1 MKILWLVSSLLP
13 QIARLTGEPEQPFG
27 GWLVSTLDGLLAD
40 PKNQVFVCYRVGGA
54 QMRGECGRLSYC
66 SFEQN
71 TLAYSKENDALF
83 YKLLCAVQPDV
94 VHIWGTEYPSALA
107 MIQAASRCN
116 LLDRTAVSI
125 QGLTSVYAWH
135 YTAGLPWRV
144 VNGFTARD
152 ILRQDNIAQQQK
164 KYARRGE
171 FERLALAK
179 ARHAIGRTRWD
190 KACVHQI
197 NPNAQYHLCNETLR
211 EPFYEG
217 GWSVSACERHTIF
230 VSQGDY
236 PIKGLHEALAA
247 MPYLLRDYPDAKLLT
262 TGKDP
267 RVTGLRKR
275 LLRSSY
281 AAYLAQKIHQ
291 MGLDDH
297 VEFLGA
303 LSAEQMKQQYMSAH
317 VALNPSSIENSSNA
331 IGEAMLLGTPVV
343 ASFVGGTPDMVADGV
358 SGLLYP
364 FGAPYLL
371 ADAVR
376 QVFSSD
382 ELATRLS
389 GEAKRV
395 AAARHDRERNL
406 KGLMAIYRD
415 LAASPNWTN
424 GILEE

>member
-13 QIARLTGEPEQPFG
+13 QIARLTGAPEQPFG

-40 PKNQVFVCYRVGGA
+40 PQNQIFVCYRAGGA
-54 QMRGECGRLSYC
+54 QMRGESGRLSYC
-66 SFEQN
+66 SFSQD
-71 TLAYSKENDALF
+71 TLQYSPENEALF
-83 YKLLCAVQPDV
+83 AELLLQVHPDV

-107 MIQAASRCN
+107 MIQAAARRN
-116 LLDRTAVSI
+116 LLDRTVVSI
-125 QGLTSVYAWH
+125 QGLTSVYAQH
-135 YTAGLPWRV
+135 YTAGLTWRV
-144 VNGFTARD
+144 VEGFTVRD
-152 ILRQDNIAQQQK
+152 FLRQDNIAQQQK
-164 KYARRGE
+164 KYARRGG

-190 KACVHQI
+190 KACLRQI
-197 NPNAQYHLCNETLR
+197 NPSAAYHLCNESLR

-217 GWSVSACERHTIF
+217 GWSVSSCARHTIF

-267 RVTGLRKR
+267 RRAGVHERF
-275 LLRSSY
+275 LRSSY
-281 AAYLAQKIHQ
+281 AAYLAKRIHRL
-291 MGLDDH
+291 GLDDH
-297 VEFLGA
+297 VEFLGS
-303 LSAEQMKQQYMSAH
+303 LSAEQMKRQYCAAH

-343 ASFVGGTPDMVADGV
+343 ASYVGGTPDMLADGV

-371 ADAVR
+371 AEAVR

-389 GEAKRV
+389 GEARRIS
-395 AAARHDRERNL
+395 AARHNREQNN
-406 KGLMAIYRD
+406 KDLMAIYRE
-415 LAASPNWTN
+415 LAAAP
-424 GILEE
+424 ERE

>member
-13 QIARLTGEPEQPFG
+13 QIARLTGAPEQPFG

-40 PKNQVFVCYRVGGA
+40 PQNQVFVCYRAGGA
-54 QMRGECGRLSYC
+54 QQRGESGNLAYC
-66 SFEQN
+66 SFEQD
-71 TLAYSKENDALF
+71 TLEYSKENDALF
-83 YKLLCAVQPDV
+83 SELLCAVQPDV

-107 MIQAASRCN
+107 MIQAAARRD
-116 LLDRTAVSI
+116 LLNRTVVSI
-125 QGLTSVYAWH
+125 QGLTSVYARH
-135 YTAGLPWRV
+135 YTAGLPHRV
-144 VNGFTARD
+144 VKGYTVRD
-152 ILRQDNIAQQQK
+152 FLRRDNIVKQQK
-164 KYARRGE
+164 KFAQRGG
-171 FERLALAK
+171 FEVMALRQ
-179 ARHAIGRTRWD
+179 ARHVSGRTRWD

-197 NPNAQYHLCNETLR
+197 NPNAQYHFCNESLR

-236 PIKGLHEALAA
+236 PIKGLHEALVAL
-247 MPYLLRDYPDAKLLT
+247 PYLLRDYPDAKLLT

-267 RVTGLRKR
+267 RVTGLRAR
-275 LLRSSY
+275 LLRSNY
-281 AAYLAQKIHQ
+281 AAYLAKQIHRL
-291 MGLDDH
+291 GLDDH

-303 LSAEQMKQQYMSAH
+303 LSAEQMKRQYCLAH

-343 ASFVGGTPDMVADGV
+343 ASYVGGTPDMVADGV

-364 FGAPYLL
+364 FGATYLL

-382 ELATRLS
+382 ELAVRLS
-389 GEAKRV
+389 NEARKT
-395 AAARHDRERNL
+395 AAARHNRERDL
-406 KGLMAIYRD
+406 KDLMTIYRD
-415 LAASPNWTN
+415 LAAAP
-424 GILEE
+424 ERE